1 MGASLTC
8 KMYFSKNRQI
18 WQNYESCYIKSFKYK
33 LEIMDGGIERSLPVS
48 HVKRLEDVSVCDFHD
63 NDVHGQH
70 DGHQ

>member
-1 MGASLTC
+1 
-8 KMYFSKNRQI
+8 
-18 WQNYESCYIKSFKYK
+18 
-33 LEIMDGGIERSLPVS
+33 MDGGIERSLPVS